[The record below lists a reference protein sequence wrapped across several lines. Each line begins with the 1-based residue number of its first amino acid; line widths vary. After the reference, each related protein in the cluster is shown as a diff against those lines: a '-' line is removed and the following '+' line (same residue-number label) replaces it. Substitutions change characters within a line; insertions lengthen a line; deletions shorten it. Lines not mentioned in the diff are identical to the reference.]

1 MMKIMFIIPYKE
13 IEEQI
18 EGFLAEA
25 KGEGVVFNTTHIV
38 GTQETFL
45 KECDSDIVVARG
57 ITYLALKNNLK
68 NVPVIE
74 IAVTG
79 YDIIQAIN
87 ECKKKYNSK
96 KIAIIAS
103 ESIIYD
109 VGSLKE
115 ITNLEIEVYKIV
127 NEEDIRC
134 ALKNAKAHGADTVV
148 GGLTGCSIAKS
159 MGWRCVQLK
168 TGEEA
173 IRRAIKEALN
183 AAYAARLERSKAELL
198 KVILE
203 NTQEAIVAV
212 DQEGI
217 ITAFNKIAYKI
228 LNILE
233 NRSVIGHSIN
243 EILPDGDLFKVTET
257 GEEEAGVLRNING
270 GLILTKWVPIRVE
283 ARMVG
288 IVYTFQNV
296 DKIQETESKIRKELS
311 RKGLVAKY
319 SFSNII
325 GTSSALKKTI
335 QTSYKYSQINS
346 NILIIGETGTG
357 KELFAQSIHNASNR
371 RLQAFVA
378 VNCAAIPENL
388 LESELFGYVEGAFSG
403 AGKGGKIGLFEIAH
417 KGTLF
422 LDEIGEIPLNL
433 QAKLLRVLQERE
445 IRKIGDNNIVPIDVR
460 IIAATNIDLK
470 KKVQSGQFRQDLLY
484 RLDILNLRIPS
495 LRERRDDIKSIA
507 QYYIK
512 EYCKQY
518 DKVISALTSDVVEVL
533 SSYNWPGNIREMRN
547 ICERL
552 VVLTDNNFINQEE
565 VMEILHCSEYTP
577 EEKIVSDEIVNKVL
591 KHPGEENLE
600 TLINLLSVAKVN
612 KVDLANIL
620 GVSRTTLWR
629 KLKEKS

>member
-1 MMKIMFIIPYKE
+1 MKITFIIPYKE

-18 EGFLAEA
+18 EGFLAEL

-38 GTQETFL
+38 GTQETLL
-45 KECDSDIVVARG
+45 KEWDSDIIVARG

-68 NVPVIE
+68 NVSVIE

-109 VGSLKE
+109 VGSLQE
-115 ITNLEIEVYKIV
+115 IVNIDFEVFKIK

-134 ALKNAKAHGADTVV
+134 ALNTAKAHGADTVV
-148 GGLTGCSIAKS
+148 GGLTGCSLAKN
-159 MGWRCVQLK
+159 MGWQCVQIK

-212 DQEGI
+212 DQEGM
-217 ITAFNKIAYKI
+217 ITAFNKTAYKT
-228 LNILE
+228 LNIPC
-233 NRSVIGHSIN
+233 NRSVIGISIN
-243 EILPDGDLFKVTET
+243 EILSDGELFKVTET
-257 GEEEAGVLRNING
+257 CEEEPGVLRNING
-270 GLILTKWVPIRVE
+270 GLVLTKWVPIRVE
-283 ARMVG
+283 SRMVG
-288 IVYTFQNV
+288 VVYTFQNV

-319 SFSNII
+319 SFGNII
-325 GTSSALKKTI
+325 GTSSVLKKTI

-371 RLQAFVA
+371 KMQAFVA

-388 LESELFGYVEGAFSG
+388 LESELFGYMEGAFSG

-470 KKVQSGQFRQDLLY
+470 KKVKSGHFRQDLLY

-495 LRERRDDIKSIA
+495 LRERREDIESIA

-518 DKVISALTSDVVEVL
+518 DKMISALTSDVVEVL

-552 VVLTDNNFINQEE
+552 VVLTDNNFITREE
-565 VMEILHCSEYTP
+565 IMEILYCSEQPP
-577 EEKIVSDEIVNKVL
+577 EEKIISDEIVAKVM

-600 TLINLLSVAKVN
+600 TLMNLLSVAKVN
-612 KVDLANIL
+612 KADIANLL